1 MKVSTTS
8 QYGLMAIGY
17 IATHSQDGHIMAETI
32 ATEYNIQPDYL
43 LKVLLYLVRAG
54 ILRSKRGPHGGFI
67 LGRELSQ
74 ITILDIVEAVD
85 GSSPQQVQILETPV
99 KAAFF
104 SRVTEVCQ
112 RVSAEQNKI
121 LAGVTMADMLG
132 SKKK

>member
-17 IATHSQDGHIMAETI
+17 IATHSQDGHVMAETI
-32 ATEYNIQPDYL
+32 ATEYKIQPDYL

-54 ILRSKRGPHGGFI
+54 ILRSKRGPHGGFV
-67 LGRELSQ
+67 LGKELSQ

-85 GSSPQQVQILETPV
+85 GSSPQQVQILEAPV
-99 KAAFF
+99 KETFF
-104 SRVTEVCQ
+104 SRVTEICERVC
-112 RVSAEQNKI
+112 AEQNKI
-121 LAGVTMADMLG
+121 LAGVTMAEMIG